1 MKIYKC
7 NKCGK
12 LFDHKHNY
20 LYHISKMKIQCIQ
33 TIESPPIP
41 DIIEEMHTISRY
53 KIYNQN
59 LEEPICI
66 YCGKLFKSNSHRNR
80 HMNQSCKTGHAYK
93 KIISDLD
100 VIILE
105 LKKENELL
113 NEKYNDCSKEPIYK
127 FGMEKFNYTDNT
139 IIINAINNPFIQIP
153 ELIKDYHFNPLKKK
167 YNNIKIKNPLDN
179 YYEIYTGTNWRY
191 ESKDI
196 VIETLIRTYKD
207 IIDIEFNKAT
217 SKFTEETILK
227 YREFTENID
236 NYIMEI
242 YTEISITIYKKIYKL
257 IEIMLLNEFRENK

>member
-1 MKIYKC
+1 
-7 NKCGK
+7 
-12 LFDHKHNY
+12 
-20 LYHISKMKIQCIQ
+20 
-33 TIESPPIP
+33 
-41 DIIEEMHTISRY
+41 
-53 KIYNQN
+53 
-59 LEEPICI
+59 
-66 YCGKLFKSNSHRNR
+66 
-80 HMNQSCKTGHAYK
+80 MNQSCKTGHAYK

-113 NEKYNDCSKEPIYK
+113 NKKYNNCSKEPIYK
-127 FGMEKFNYTDNT
+127 FGIEKFNYTDNT
-139 IIINAINNPFIQIP
+139 IIINAINNPFIKIP
-153 ELIKDYHFNPLKKK
+153 ELIKDYHFNSLKKK

-236 NYIMEI
+236 NYIMET
-242 YTEISITIYKKIYKL
+242 YTETSITIYKKLYKL